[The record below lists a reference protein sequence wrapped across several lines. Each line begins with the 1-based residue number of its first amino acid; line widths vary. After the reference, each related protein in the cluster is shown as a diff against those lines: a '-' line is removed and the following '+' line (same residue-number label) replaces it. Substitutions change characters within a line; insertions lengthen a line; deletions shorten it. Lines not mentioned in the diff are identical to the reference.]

1 MVKLVGSACILA
13 GGFLARRTRLAA
25 LRRRREALRDLG
37 AVLRRMAE
45 AIRMA
50 RLPLPGLLSS
60 LAPLCG
66 GDVAAFLTGGAE
78 AARRGGDLRGAW
90 RRLAGELPLSEGDRA
105 VVAALGDDLQGDEEQ
120 VCRALALAASEL
132 ERSRERLEQD
142 RQAEEKRTTALCF
155 SSAALLV
162 ILLI

>member
-1 MVKLVGSACILA
+1 
-13 GGFLARRTRLAA
+13 
-25 LRRRREALRDLG
+25 
-37 AVLRRMAE
+37 
-45 AIRMA
+45 
-50 RLPLPGLLSS
+50 
-60 LAPLCG
+60 
-66 GDVAAFLTGGAE
+66 
-78 AARRGGDLRGAW
+78 RGAW